1 MATKQF
7 IQSLT
12 FFVVLAGFVFL
23 VFGIVH
29 TVANKT
35 DDIGR
40 KGGVCLIVMGILAF
54 LAGAAG
60 CYVSSIVG

>member
-1 MATKQF
+1 MAAKQF
-7 IQSLT
+7 IQTLT
-12 FFVVLAGFVFL
+12 FFVVLAGFAFL

-35 DDIGR
+35 DDIG
-40 KGGVCLIVMGILAF
+40 KKEGICLIIIGVLGF
-54 LAGAAG
+54 FAGVAG